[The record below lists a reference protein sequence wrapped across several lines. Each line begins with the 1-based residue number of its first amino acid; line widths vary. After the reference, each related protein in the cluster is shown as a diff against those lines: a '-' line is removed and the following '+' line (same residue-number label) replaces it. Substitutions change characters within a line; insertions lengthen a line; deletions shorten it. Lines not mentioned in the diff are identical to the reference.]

1 MWVKIDQIKG
11 RYVNRYVIDEGDDLL
26 VVDFAWRGRNIISVI
41 ARRCYSGMAVMQSWL
56 SVLTESPIK
65 AAGLPN

>member
-26 VVDFAWRGRNIISVI
+26 VVDSAWRGRNIFSVI
-41 ARRCYSGMAVMQSWL
+41 VRRCYSGMAVMQSWL